1 MKKKKKEKR
10 FCSSIFE
17 SLKDCKVK
25 EKIRQD
31 LYQEHQT
38 QGYLNDVYGFE
49 TEENCMLSFLRKGFK
64 VSKPV
69 LSNSPYDLV
78 VDIDNKLYKIQVK
91 ASSWIDEKD
100 KIFGFKTCASGSRR
114 KYTKDTVD
122 YFMTSFEGK
131 EYLIPFDNV
140 NNKTFKLSL
149 NKESSVYADQYLFE

>member
-1 MKKKKKEKR
+1 M
-10 FCSSIFE
+10 E
-17 SLKDCKVK
+17 SLKDYKVK
-25 EKIRQD
+25 EKIRQN